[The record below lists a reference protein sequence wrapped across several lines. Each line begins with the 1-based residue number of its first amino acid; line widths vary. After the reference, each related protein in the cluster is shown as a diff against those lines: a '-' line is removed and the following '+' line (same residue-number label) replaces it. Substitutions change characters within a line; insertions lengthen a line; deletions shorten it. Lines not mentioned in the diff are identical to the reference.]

1 MKRKEIE
8 REKEREIERERA
20 KGVAG
25 VVPEAVSTR
34 TERAAPGGR
43 RWTSTSWGNRRPRT
57 AGRASGTNAELG
69 RIPTWPDP
77 RRSNSKSTKPIKQNL
92 LSHHCRPVL
101 FDEQK
106 KRPKKR
112 TLKKK
117 NSKDIEISNRSSDD
131 RVFCSHTST
140 KHRFLFPTHSIG
152 SNQSVGHDVLM
163 SFVCS
168 LCLQ

>member
-1 MKRKEIE
+1 M

-117 NSKDIEISNRSSDD
+117 TVKILKFQID
-131 RVFCSHTST
+131 RAT
-140 KHRFLFPTHSIG
+140 IA
-152 SNQSVGHDVLM
+152 
-163 SFVCS
+163 SFVLTHRRNTVFYFPRIRLDQINPS
-168 LCLQ
+168 VMMF